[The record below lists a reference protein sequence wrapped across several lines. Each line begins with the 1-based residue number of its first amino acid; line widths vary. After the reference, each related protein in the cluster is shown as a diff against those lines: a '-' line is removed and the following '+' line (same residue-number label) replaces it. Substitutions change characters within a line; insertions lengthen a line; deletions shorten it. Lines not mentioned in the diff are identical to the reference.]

1 MRRHIWENLRILYN
15 GYVNGKSLKDVEL
28 RGLLRGI
35 IPDLSDNDIIFLDA
49 GLSKLDFKT
58 IGFNEFASEFIY
70 LLG

>member
-1 MRRHIWENLRILYN
+1 MRRHIWEKLRILYN